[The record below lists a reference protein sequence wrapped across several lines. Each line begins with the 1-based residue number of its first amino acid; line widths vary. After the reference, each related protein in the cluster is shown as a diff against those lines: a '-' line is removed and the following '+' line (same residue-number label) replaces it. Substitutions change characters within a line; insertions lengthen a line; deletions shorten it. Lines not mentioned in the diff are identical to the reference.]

1 MTPALLLA
9 LAAVQQVSLE
19 DAIAEQRAEV
29 RAAMRI
35 DCPPG
40 AEDEDNRVRPA
51 PQAEAIPGGDGDPV
65 IVVCGR
71 GGGGSEGYRIPY
83 VPEPGRIARLP
94 GEAPSGRDALA
105 ADRCLRLCNEGVKFD
120 VIGAIRAI
128 ERGLDR
134 LLHPD

>member
-9 LAAVQQVSLE
+9 LATIQQVSPE
-19 DAIAEQRAEV
+19 EAIAVQRTEL
-29 RAAMRI
+29 RAQIRI

-40 AEDEDNRVRPA
+40 GEDED
-51 PQAEAIPGGDGDPV
+51 

-71 GGGGSEGYRIPY
+71 AGGAGGSEGYRIPY
-83 VPEPGRIARLP
+83 VPEDGRIERLP

-105 ADRCLRLCNEGVKFD
+105 ADRCLRLCNVGVKFD
-120 VIGAIRAI
+120 VIGAIRAV

-134 LLHPD
+134 ILHPD

>member
-1 MTPALLLA
+1 MSPTLLLA
-9 LAAVQQVSLE
+9 LAAVQTLSPE
-19 DAIAEQRAEV
+19 EAIAGQRAEV
-29 RAAMRI
+29 RAQIRI

-40 AEDEDNRVRPA
+40 GEDED
-51 PQAEAIPGGDGDPV
+51 

-71 GGGGSEGYRIPY
+71 GRGPGGSEGYRIPY

-94 GEAPSGRDALA
+94 GEAPTGRDALA
-105 ADRCLRLCNEGVKFD
+105 ADRCLRLCPQPVMID
-120 VIGAIRAI
+120 VVGALRAV